1 MLVLY
6 IHIKHDLQPDMKEL
20 PAKALLKL
28 LLKLLVYTYIKHGF
42 KLDLIEQPEGF
53 EPEGFEPASE
63 ASVTHTTQKA

>member
-6 IHIKHDLQPDMKEL
+6 IHIKHDLQLDMKEL

-42 KLDLIEQPEGF
+42 KLDLK
-53 EPEGFEPASE
+53 ASE